1 MTYEIEGELED
12 PKTGE
17 KLPFKA
23 TFKMISKIS
32 RTDIINES
40 LNILKDEHNDK
51 RDNEHQDGA
60 AT

>member
-23 TFKMISKIS
+23 KFKMIESEIKDD
-32 RTDIINES
+32 TD
-40 LNILKDEHNDK
+40 DK
-51 RDNEHQDGA
+51 CDNEHQDGA
-60 AT
+60 VTRD